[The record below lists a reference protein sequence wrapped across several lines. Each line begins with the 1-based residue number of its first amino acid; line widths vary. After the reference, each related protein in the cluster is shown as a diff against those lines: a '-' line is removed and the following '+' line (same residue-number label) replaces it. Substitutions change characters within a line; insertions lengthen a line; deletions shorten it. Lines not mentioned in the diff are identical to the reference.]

1 MLTRKNLGQ
10 AVRAVRLKKGY
21 TQKEL
26 SEKLANS
33 KSNSYMSLIE
43 SGKRFTTIETID
55 DLCASLEIKPYELI
69 YIACNIHDPN
79 KLYDTRTVDIRKH
92 I

>member
-10 AVRAVRLKKGY
+10 AVKTVRLKKGY

-43 SGKRFTTIETID
+43 SGKRFTNIETIN
-55 DLCASLEIKPYELI
+55 DLCVALEIQPYELI

-79 KLYDTRTVDIRKH
+79 KLYNTKNVDIRKH